1 MSVLILVR
9 HGQATFGMGTY
20 DRLSDHGQAQA
31 RRLGEVLNLR
41 GVKVDRIVSG
51 DLDRQRET
59 AEILSSS
66 LGGRPTAI
74 DPAWNEYDHMP
85 LIARVKPMYR
95 KHWLM
100 VADLARTGNPNRRLQ
115 EIIDKALLHWV
126 AQDARPED
134 AATALRLAAQVDAGD
149 DEGPDEAAQ
158 AVIDPRDGSVVRRP
172 PAGDHELDLP
182 AAPAGDGVETF
193 TQYNDRI
200 TAALDATSQQSGTTL
215 VVSSAGTIAAAI
227 APLIGIPSH
236 RWPGLHRVMVNTSV
250 TKVVRGQRGISLI
263 SFNDHGH
270 LEGAPGVKVT
280 YR

>member
-1 MSVLILVR
+1 VSVLILVR

-20 DRLSDHGQAQA
+20 DRLSDHGQAQT
-31 RRLGEVLNLR
+31 RRLGEILGVR

-59 AEILSSS
+59 AEILAST
-66 LGGRPTAI
+66 LGGRPTSI

-85 LIARVKPMYR
+85 LITRVKPMYR

-126 AQDARPED
+126 ADASPPDTAAAMRRLAD
-134 AATALRLAAQVDAGD
+134 AA
-149 DEGPDEAAQ
+149 GPDDDGGPDRAAL
-158 AVIDPRDGSVVRRP
+158 AVIDPRDGSVIERP
-172 PAGDHELDLP
+172 PSGEHELDIP
-182 AAPAGDGVETF
+182 NQDGTDVETF
-193 TQYNDRI
+193 TQYSARI
-200 TAALDATSQQSGTTL
+200 AGALDRVSQQPGTTV
-215 VVSSAGTIAAAI
+215 VVSSAGTIAAAV
-227 APLIGIPSH
+227 APLIGVPPH
-236 RWPGLHRVMVNTSV
+236 EWPGLHRVMVNTSV